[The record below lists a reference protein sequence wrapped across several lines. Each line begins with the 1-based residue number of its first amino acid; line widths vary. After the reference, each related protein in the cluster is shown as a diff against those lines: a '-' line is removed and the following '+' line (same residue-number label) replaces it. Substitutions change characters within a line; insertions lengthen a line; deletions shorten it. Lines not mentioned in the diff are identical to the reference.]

1 MRQYYP
7 YAFKRKSFRRFNSE
21 LALSS
26 EEIEDVESFLLTR
39 MIKLNPEVLV
49 ATQVVL
55 TAETTCKRGSHCVLI
70 YSEHTGQGLLNVGY
84 ALQQLDLYL
93 ASKDIGA
100 CWYGMGK
107 VPSTIYN
114 GLPFTVMIAIGKANP
129 DEFRK
134 DYKKATR
141 KMLEEIWTGEPLG
154 DMGPYVKLA
163 PSTCNAQPWHFSY
176 VDGILEVRMQCKEK
190 MIVPKDKIEFYNA
203 IDMGIILLF
212 IDIWLDEN
220 SVVYKREL
228 LISDGVLKNGDV
240 VARYEVIHNLNSFE
254 SEFSVY
260 GSLIFL

>member
-7 YAFKRKSFRRFNSE
+7 YAFKRKSFRRFSAE
-21 LALSS
+21 SGLST
-26 EEIEDVESFLLTR
+26 EEIEDIESFLLTR
-39 MIKLNPEVLV
+39 MKKLNPETQL

-55 TAETTCKRGSHCVLI
+55 TEETTCKRGSHCVLI

-107 VPSTIYN
+107 VPSPFYN
-114 GLPFTVMIAIGKANP
+114 GLPFTIMIAIGKANK

-134 DYKKATR
+134 DYKKVTR
-141 KMLEEIWTGEPLG
+141 KTLEEMWRGEPFG
-154 DMGPYVKLA
+154 EMGAYIKLA
-163 PSTCNAQPWHFSY
+163 PSTCNAQPWRFSY
-176 VDGILEVRMQCKEK
+176 ADGILEVRMQCKEK

-212 IDIWLDEN
+212 IDIWLEEN
-220 SVVYKREL
+220 SVGYRREI
-228 LISDGVLKNGDV
+228 LISDAVLKNGDS
-240 VARYEVIHNLNSFE
+240 VARYE
-254 SEFSVY
+254 
-260 GSLIFL
+260 FLKIMK